1 MTTTTVSTDDP
12 TRAGAP
18 ESSASASWRRAHAAA
33 GFAFA
38 ALEIGC
44 IAIQGGATP
53 SRHAS
58 AASIGTF
65 FRDHA
70 TNVRLSEIFA
80 AFGLAALLW
89 WFGGLWELITTT
101 RERTPGVVAVA
112 GVGFAAGVSLVLV
125 DISLFA
131 TAGVAPRVLN
141 DGSLALLFHASTAAI
156 LLSGIGTAAFLAAT
170 CIIGMRNR
178 LFAPWT
184 NYLGLTTAIAF
195 LLGAVGIGDT
205 SDILLATGYLAS
217 MGLCV
222 WTVAVSV
229 SMWRAR

>member
-18 ESSASASWRRAHAAA
+18 GSPASWRRSHAAA

-44 IAIQGGATP
+44 IAIQGGAAP

-58 AASIGTF
+58 SSSIGAF

-101 RERTPGVVAVA
+101 RERMSGVVAVA
-112 GVGFAAGVSLVLV
+112 GVGFAVGVSLVLV
-125 DISLFA
+125 DISLFG
-131 TAGVAPRVLN
+131 TAGVASRVLD

-156 LLSGIGTAAFLAAT
+156 LVSGIGTAAFLAAT
-170 CIIGMRNR
+170 CIISMRSR

-184 NYLGLTTAIAF
+184 NYLGLTTAVAF
-195 LLGAVGIGDT
+195 LLGAVGVGDT
-205 SDILLATGYLAS
+205 SDVLLATGYLAS

-229 SMWRAR
+229 TMWRAR